1 MTKIQHVK
9 LQRSECSK
17 SLRSAPPSTHGG
29 EVVQSLGMVL
39 LVHGHNAEESKPI
52 TMQKAAIYGHMSVGP
67 DALIPSH
74 SAVGLVC
81 MYDEE

>member
-1 MTKIQHVK
+1 
-9 LQRSECSK
+9 
-17 SLRSAPPSTHGG
+17 
-29 EVVQSLGMVL
+29 VVQSLGMVL

-52 TMQKAAIYGHMSVGP
+52 TMKKAAIYGHMSVGP